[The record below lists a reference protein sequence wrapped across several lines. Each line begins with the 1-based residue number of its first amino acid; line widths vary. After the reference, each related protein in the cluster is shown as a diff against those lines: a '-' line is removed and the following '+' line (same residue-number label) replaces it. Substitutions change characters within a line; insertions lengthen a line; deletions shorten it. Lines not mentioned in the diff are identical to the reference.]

1 MFREIFLTEI
11 YPRYFEHLKHP
22 DVNPDVYFIG
32 GQPGSGKSVRER
44 VLYNDLNRDSP
55 GTRIMYKGVRRE
67 RCTCYSRGDFSP
79 ARRRTVNC

>member
-22 DVNPDVYFIG
+22 DVDPDVYFIG

-44 VLYNDLNRDSP
+44 VLYND
-55 GTRIMYKGVRRE
+55 
-67 RCTCYSRGDFSP
+67 
-79 ARRRTVNC
+79 A